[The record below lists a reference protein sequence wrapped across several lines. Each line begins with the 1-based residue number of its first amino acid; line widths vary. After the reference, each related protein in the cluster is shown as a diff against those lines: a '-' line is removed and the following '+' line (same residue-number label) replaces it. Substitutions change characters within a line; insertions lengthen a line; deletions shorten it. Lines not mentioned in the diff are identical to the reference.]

1 MSELLLKF
9 GKNEI
14 IKKSFCK
21 SMSPINV
28 NKVDVNKIIMSNKV
42 SYDKKGCKYFIGYK
56 DNNNIVRPLHIF

>member
-28 NKVDVNKIIMSNKV
+28 NKVDVKQNYNVEQS
-42 SYDKKGCKYFIGYK
+42 FI
-56 DNNNIVRPLHIF
+56 